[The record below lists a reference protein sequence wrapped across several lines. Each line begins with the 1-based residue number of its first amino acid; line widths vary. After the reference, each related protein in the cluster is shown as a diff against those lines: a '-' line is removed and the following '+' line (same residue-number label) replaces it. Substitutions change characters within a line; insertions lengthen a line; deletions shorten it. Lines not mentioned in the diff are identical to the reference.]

1 MRRLVADSLAAAIT
15 RDMMRNV
22 VDNGTG
28 YPARAPG
35 QGGLPYSVPAAGKTG
50 TTNDNTDVW
59 FVGFTPNLLAAVWF
73 GYDRPQRI
81 LPNAAGGVYAGPV
94 WGTFMRSVYGGAEPM
109 LPAPEPWRMPEG
121 LVTLR
126 VDRATG
132 QLASQWCPDEQAYT
146 EYFLPGTEP
155 SEVCD
160 PYRGSGLFG
169 TPLRPLPSDTLP
181 GRPLPNYPPR

>member
-1 MRRLVADSLAAAIT
+1 MVAALT

-28 YPARAPG
+28 YPARNPA
-35 QGGLPYSVPAAGKTG
+35 QGGLPYSIPAAGKTG

-73 GYDRPQRI
+73 GFDRPQRI

-94 WGTFMRSVYGGAEPM
+94 WGRFMRDVYAGETPELEA
-109 LPAPEPWRMPEG
+109 PAPWRMPDG
-121 LVTLR
+121 LLALR
-126 VDRATG
+126 VDRETG
-132 QLASQWCPDEQAYT
+132 QLASQWCPAERAYT
-146 EYFLPGTEP
+146 EYFIPGTEP
-155 SEVCD
+155 TEVCD

-169 TPLRPLPSDTLP
+169 TPLRPSAVDTLP
-181 GRPLPNYPPR
+181 GRPLPPPTPPPR